1 MIKFVHPSTMIVS
14 GPTGSGKS
22 KFVSRLLLEQ
32 MVEPAPERIVWVYA
46 EWQPLY
52 DALQMRLPHIEFIN
66 GLPQNLYQS
75 ISPRTRNLVVL
86 DDQMSE
92 AGDSKELSQLFTK
105 GSHHRNLSLIYI
117 AQNMFDKGRSMRT
130 VSLNAHYMIIF
141 KSPRDKTQIGY
152 LGRQMFPSNS
162 KFLVEAFDDATS
174 EPYGYL
180 VVDLRPETPEQF
192 RVRSHIFRDEAATV
206 YTPSGYKSK

>member
-1 MIKFVHPSTMIVS
+1 MIVS

-22 KFVSRLLLEQ
+22 KFVSRVLLER
-32 MVEPAPERIVWVYA
+32 MIEPAPERIVWIYA

-52 DALQMRLPHIEFIN
+52 DILQAKLPSIEFIQ
-66 GLPQNLYQS
+66 GLPPNLYES
-75 ISPRTRNLVVL
+75 ISPRTRNVVVL

-130 VSLNAHYMIIF
+130 VSLNAHYMVVF
-141 KSPRDKTQIGY
+141 KSPRDKTQISY

-162 KFLVEAFDDATS
+162 KFIVEAFDDATS

-180 VVDLRPETPEQF
+180 VVDLRPETPEEY
-192 RVRSHIFRDEAATV
+192 RVRSRIFDNESTIV
-206 YTPSGYKSK
+206 YTSSGYKRK

>member
-1 MIKFVHPSTMIVS
+1 MFV
-14 GPTGSGKS
+14 
-22 KFVSRLLLEQ
+22 
-32 MVEPAPERIVWVYA
+32 PAPERIVWIFG

-52 DALQMRLPHIEFIN
+52 DILQARPSNIEFIN
-66 GLPQNLYQS
+66 GLPPNLYES
-75 ISPRTRNLVVL
+75 ISPRPRNLVIL

-105 GSHHRNLSLIYI
+105 GSHHRNLSIIYI
-117 AQNMFDKGRSMRT
+117 TQNMFDKGRSMRS
-130 VSLNAHYMIIF
+130 VSLNAHYMVIF

-162 KFLVEAFDDATS
+162 KFIVDAFDDATT

-180 VVDLRPETPEQF
+180 MVDLRPETPDEY
-192 RVRSHIFRDEAATV
+192 RVRTRIFKNEATVV
-206 YTPSGYKSK
+206 YTPTGYKRK